1 MFSLSLARVF
11 FSCFLKVYEV
21 NIYPPPFWGPEKGT
35 YGRDRKDEISFSL
48 VPLSTP
54 WHSDLPLFLVET
66 SAIIKEFPQ
75 AGTTQEKKLAKI
87 PLSPPK
93 PCSFGEGLRQ
103 DTGTLGGKKSPLLV
117 SYFISGNIRFIRA
130 VSRIHPSPQS
140 RARVCS
146 PPPPIFIQGKKERS
160 ETQIAAL
167 RLAILGAGDPHRE
180 GRLES

>member
-1 MFSLSLARVF
+1 MFLLSLARVF
-11 FSCFLKVYEV
+11 LPCFLKVYEV
-21 NIYPPPFWGPEKGT
+21 NIYPPPFWGTEKGT
-35 YGRDRKDEISFSL
+35 YGRDRKDAVSFSL

-54 WHSDLPLFLVET
+54 WHFELPLFLVET
-66 SAIIKEFPQ
+66 SAIIKVFPQ

-93 PCSFGEGLRQ
+93 PCSLGEGLRQ
-103 DTGTLGGKKSPLLV
+103 DIGTLGGKESPLLA
-117 SYFISGNIRFIRA
+117 SYFISGNVRFIRA
-130 VSRIHPSPQS
+130 VSRIHPPPQS

-167 RLAILGAGDPHRE
+167 RLAYSWSWRPAPR
-180 GRLES
+180 R

>member
-11 FSCFLKVYEV
+11 LSCFLKVYEV

-48 VPLSTP
+48 VPLSTL

-103 DTGTLGGKKSPLLV
+103 DTGTLGGKKSPLL
-117 SYFISGNIRFIRA
+117 SLLLYFRKRTVYPSRFQDPPPATISCKNFVPRPLRFL
-130 VSRIHPSPQS
+130 SRGRRREVRP
-140 RARVCS
+140 RS
-146 PPPPIFIQGKKERS
+146 PPSG
-160 ETQIAAL
+160 
-167 RLAILGAGDPHRE
+167 
-180 GRLES
+180 